1 MIISEQITINDRQ
14 FTKTYSDSGFMVERD
29 GAQYSQAI
37 DPAEFGRTYTE
48 TDISVEAE
56 KQSPEP
62 KAETDLTV
70 SDTLEML
77 GELGVDVSD
86 QQKEIAGK
94 RQGS

>member
-1 MIISEQITINDRQ
+1 MILTESLTINNKQ
-14 FTKTYSDSGFMVERD
+14 FTKTYSSSGFMVERD
-29 GAQYSQAI
+29 GVQYSEAI
-37 DPAEFGRTYTE
+37 DPSEFGRTYTE

-86 QQKEIAGK
+86 
-94 RQGS
+94 